1 MPKTTARPV
10 VALLCCLGVTACGAE
25 ESPRFVND
33 VGASDRDAGFLLD
46 VGQVTRPDAAAVD
59 LPRLPPVLDNV
70 RVYAHT
76 ADALYV
82 VDPRT
87 FSVTRIGDFR
97 WPATGGG
104 SNEMTDLAINAAGE
118 AWGITFTSLYRV
130 DLTNAQCTYVAPFS
144 GSLFNGLSFIPGG
157 ELEAGEVLV
166 AANRSGGV
174 YRVDTATGATRLVGT
189 YGGALGSS
197 GDIVSVAS
205 GGTFATVIDNDTGFE
220 PVEYLARIN
229 PMTGRAVRIGPT
241 GVSRT
246 WGVGYWRS
254 IVFGFTADGAVVTL
268 DITTGR
274 ATEVARSSVAWWGAA
289 VTTIA
294 PVAPP

>member
-1 MPKTTARPV
+1 MTHRPLL
-10 VALLCCLGVTACGAE
+10 ALLPALALAACGSE
-25 ESPRFVND
+25 DPPRFVAD
-33 VGASDRDAGFLLD
+33 AAAPPRDAGAAD
-46 VGQVTRPDAAAVD
+46 VGLVMRPDVPPTDRGTVD
-59 LPRLPPVLDNV
+59 VPPVLDNV

-76 ADALYV
+76 SSALYV

-97 WPATGGG
+97 WPSAGG
-104 SNEMTDLAINAAGE
+104 SGEMTDLAINAAGE

-144 GSLFNGLSFIPGG
+144 GSQFNGLSFIPGG
-157 ELEAGEVLV
+157 ELEPGEVLV
-166 AANRSGGV
+166 AANRNGGV
-174 YRVDTATGATRLVGT
+174 FRVDTATGNTRQIGT
-189 YGGALGSS
+189 YGGAIGSS

-205 GGTFATVIDNDTGFE
+205 GGTFATVIDNDTGLD

-268 DITTGR
+268 DINTGR
-274 ATEVARSSVAWWGAA
+274 ATEVARNSVAWWGAA